1 MIFYLVLEVII
12 SIYLILSAKRDLK
25 ERKVY
30 SSLSLGFAWIIVLST
45 VTDGVFEL
53 KTVFVFSIIH
63 MIIFILMNYFHI
75 WGAGDSDVFLLF
87 ASIILNTYS
96 ILGSKGMIK
105 IIYTSQFHLV
115 MEVILIECLS
125 LAFALSLSVLISKI
139 ESKVKRTKLT
149 LKSGIAVIPGL
160 AIVMIGFM
168 MAGVYGRWKF

>member
-75 WGAGDSDVFLLF
+75 WGAGDSD
-87 ASIILNTYS
+87 
-96 ILGSKGMIK
+96 
-105 IIYTSQFHLV
+105 
-115 MEVILIECLS
+115 E
-125 LAFALSLSVLISKI
+125 
-139 ESKVKRTKLT
+139 
-149 LKSGIAVIPGL
+149 
-160 AIVMIGFM
+160 IGR
-168 MAGVYGRWKF
+168 AHV

>member
-1 MIFYLVLEVII
+1 
-12 SIYLILSAKRDLK
+12 
-25 ERKVY
+25 
-30 SSLSLGFAWIIVLST
+30 
-45 VTDGVFEL
+45 
-53 KTVFVFSIIH
+53 
-63 MIIFILMNYFHI
+63 MNYFHI

-96 ILGSKGMIK
+96 ILGSKGMIQL
-105 IIYTSQFHLV
+105 IYTSQFHLV

-149 LKSGIAVIPGL
+149 LKSGIAVVPGL